1 MTDKHFALDKKNFQ
15 KEKLNENKD
24 LMEFLRRVE
33 KLFEKEGVNPPKV
46 RYSSGLSFGK
56 VLQKSSDKS
65 RENPRG

>member
-33 KLFEKEGVNPPKV
+33 KLFEKEGANPQKV
-46 RYSSGLSFGK
+46 RYSSWLSF
-56 VLQKSSDKS
+56 
-65 RENPRG
+65 